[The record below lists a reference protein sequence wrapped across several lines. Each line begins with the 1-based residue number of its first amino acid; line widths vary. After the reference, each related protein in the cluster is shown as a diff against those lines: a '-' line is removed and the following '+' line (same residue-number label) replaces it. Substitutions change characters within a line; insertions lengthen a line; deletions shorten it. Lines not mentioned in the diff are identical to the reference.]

1 MLYVFIHN
9 IKEIFFEGDIVCSL
23 FENID
28 QSIVLRVLVDGIDDG
43 ERELVDETSQNR
55 NTLPSVISS
64 QKLFCC

>member
-1 MLYVFIHN
+1 MLYVFIYN

-43 ERELVDETSQNR
+43 ERELVNEAS
-55 NTLPSVISS
+55 
-64 QKLFCC
+64 